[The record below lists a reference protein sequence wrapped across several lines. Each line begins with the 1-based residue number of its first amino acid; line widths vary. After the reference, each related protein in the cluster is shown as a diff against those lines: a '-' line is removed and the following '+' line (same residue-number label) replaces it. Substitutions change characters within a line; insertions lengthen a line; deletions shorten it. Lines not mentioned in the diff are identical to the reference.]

1 MKLENRS
8 SRNHTL
14 VAIDYGQIEARV
26 IAMFSKDK
34 AFVKALWDRYDVHG
48 AWAAKIAAAYPKRIG
63 GKKFLTDKKVM
74 KTFRTDIKN
83 QWTFPLFFG
92 AQLESAAG
100 YLKIPPEEITKE
112 YRAFQREFKGVF
124 EWQDELMEFYHEHGY
139 VENLFGRR
147 RRAPLS
153 KNEVI
158 NTPVQSTACELIMD
172 GMNRLSELADESGD
186 WNYQP
191 ILNVHDELV
200 FSFPTKEVDTY
211 LDTVIT
217 EMLDMPFDFINVPI
231 TLEITIGKDF
241 LNMESPLGKDEEFTA
256 SSDTWG
262 K

>member
-1 MKLENRS
+1 VKSVSKS
-8 SRNHTL
+8 SRDHTL

-48 AWAAKIAAAYPKRIG
+48 AWAEKIARVYPKRIG
-63 GKKFLTDKKVM
+63 GKKFLTDTKVM
-74 KTFRTDIKN
+74 KAFRTDIKN

-100 YLKIPPEEITKE
+100 YLKIPPEELTKS
-112 YRAFQREFKGVF
+112 YRGFQKEFKGVF

-158 NTPVQSTACELIMD
+158 NSPVQGTACELIMD
-172 GMNRLSELADESGD
+172 GMNRLSEKATETGD
-186 WNYQP
+186 YNYQP
-191 ILNVHDELV
+191 VLNVHDELV
-200 FSFPTKEVDTY
+200 FSFPTEEIDTY
-211 LDTVIT
+211 LDHVIT

-231 TLEITIGKDF
+231 TLEVSIGKNLLDMTEI
-241 LNMESPLGKDEEFTA
+241 LVA
-256 SSDTWG
+256 SSDDWG